1 MNDKNHSILQS
12 FKFAMTG
19 VKIAIKE
26 NRNMKIHFV
35 IAIFVVIF
43 ALFLQMSRLE
53 IAIICIIIILVFS
66 AEMINTAIEE
76 VINLVTKEY
85 REEAR
90 IAKDVSAGM
99 VFIVAAGSIAVGL
112 LIFLPHIFR
121 FFWFSASN

>member
-112 LIFLPHIFR
+112 LIFLPHI
-121 FFWFSASN
+121 